1 MNDAKKEMLGKRLGR
16 ALAETDFRNKYNL
29 TGSKAVDVLTVIK
42 ASLTRR
48 GNGESG
54 I

>member
-1 MNDAKKEMLGKRLGR
+1 MNNTKEEMLGKP
-16 ALAETDFRNKYNL
+16 LAEIDFRNEYNL
-29 TGSKAVDVLTVIK
+29 PVSKAVDVLTVIN